1 MLVGQKLNHRENI
14 HGQPLSWSE
23 TTRTWFNGH
32 GSNLFDPQKWIA
44 QSMPKKNQTIIFWPS
59 GKNPN
64 FGPCSIPKMYMS
76 ENAELPPSYG
86 HKIHGERYFQR
97 KFQDAKMEVLYHMNP
112 YKAIFGGD
120 IPWHIPYRGLIIYI
134 YCRYCTSNLGS
145 CSGHWLFSQSSDF
158 GVYIPC
164 SCIFKRTDLFG
175 KRDIDY
181 INMCLYACVY
191 IDDSHPKIRYVYM
204 QVTTILVGFYPS
216 ILLGLLMLVKQ

>member
-1 MLVGQKLNHRENI
+1 MRLGLQHTPARLNWMFLMQCIWSTCWVRFSIAMLVGQKLNHRENI

-134 YCRYCTSNLGS
+134 Y
-145 CSGHWLFSQSSDF
+145 
-158 GVYIPC
+158 
-164 SCIFKRTDLFG
+164 
-175 KRDIDY
+175 
-181 INMCLYACVY
+181 
-191 IDDSHPKIRYVYM
+191 
-204 QVTTILVGFYPS
+204 IL
-216 ILLGLLMLVKQ
+216 

>member
-1 MLVGQKLNHRENI
+1 MLVGQKVNHRENI

-145 CSGHWLFSQSSDF
+145 CSGQWTMVKSSYIRVVPEVVPKKLFVPKKTWKKNKPLACETMVFCGSLWLLSSNR
-158 GVYIPC
+158 P
-164 SCIFKRTDLFG
+164 
-175 KRDIDY
+175 
-181 INMCLYACVY
+181 N
-191 IDDSHPKIRYVYM
+191 
-204 QVTTILVGFYPS
+204 
-216 ILLGLLMLVKQ
+216 